1 METVLESHDSNFSL
15 EWFQPE
21 HLNTKWSG
29 IWGCQQYPYVSR
41 IFGMD
46 EQSYNEGHRW
56 FGNGRESWFAVWQN
70 NRKWDW
76 GMYFAFLWEFL
87 CQCLLSLEHYL
98 TLNSNLTYFFSNKQ
112 VLILLTSDL
121 QYFYSIHIHWKCP
134 YCTTEWGSIDPKQ
147 PEIRGKQPF

>member
-56 FGNGRESWFAVWQN
+56 FGNGRESWFAVWDKIIEN
-70 NRKWDW
+70 GIEECTLLFCGSFCVNA
-76 GMYFAFLWEFL
+76 YSLWNI
-87 CQCLLSLEHYL
+87 S
-98 TLNSNLTYFFSNKQ
+98 S
-112 VLILLTSDL
+112 
-121 QYFYSIHIHWKCP
+121 YSIPIWPTSFQTNVYDPSNIKSPIFLLYTHPLEVSLLHNRMRKHRP
-134 YCTTEWGSIDPKQ
+134 KTTRDK
-147 PEIRGKQPF
+147 R